1 MAFRFTLAQV
11 LRVRESIERKEEL
24 ALQRAEFEVARV
36 KHRIEE
42 LTQELAAASRRRDES
57 LKEPMQAY
65 LLQGMDAEINA
76 ALEARQQS
84 IELLKVVLVQRD
96 QQRAIYQVAHNG
108 RQMLTDF
115 RKQQRTEYE
124 LEEVKAQQKK
134 IDDLFAA
141 RIQAPAVRPTALR
154 AGRPRQSEH

>member
-1 MAFRFTLAQV
+1 MTFRFTLEQV
-11 LRVRESIERKEEL
+11 LRVRESIERTEEL
-24 ALQRAEFEVARV
+24 ALQRAEFDVACV
-36 KHRIEE
+36 KRRIEE
-42 LTQELAAASRRRDES
+42 LTQKLAAASHRRDEA

-84 IELLKVVLVQRD
+84 IEKLKVAQVKRD

-115 RKQQRTEYE
+115 RKQQRLEHE

-141 RIQAPAVRPTALR
+141 RIQ
-154 AGRPRQSEH
+154 RQ

>member
-1 MAFRFTLAQV
+1 VAFRFTLEQV
-11 LRVRESIERKEEL
+11 LRVRESIERREEL
-24 ALQRAEFEVARV
+24 ALQRAEFEVACV
-36 KHRIEE
+36 KRRIEE
-42 LTQELAAASRRRDES
+42 LTQELAAASRRRDEA
-57 LKEPMQAY
+57 LQEPMQAY

-84 IELLKVVLVQRD
+84 IEKLKVVQAQRD

-115 RKQQRTEYE
+115 RKQQRIEYE

-141 RIQAPAVRPTALR
+141 RIQ
-154 AGRPRQSEH
+154 RQ